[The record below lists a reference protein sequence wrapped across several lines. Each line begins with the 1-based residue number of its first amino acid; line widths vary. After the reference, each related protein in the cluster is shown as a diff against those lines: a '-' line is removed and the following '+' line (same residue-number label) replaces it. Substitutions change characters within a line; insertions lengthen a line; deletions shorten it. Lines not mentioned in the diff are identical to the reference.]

1 MLKPIYPYR
10 DLIHLLE
17 FRAQE
22 SAHKSMYSFL
32 DRRLECSLT
41 YCYGDF
47 FVKTKQM
54 AARLQS
60 AGLSRTPVLLL
71 QLDAKDFV
79 LTFWACILAGAW
91 PMPCVRP
98 RGARWD
104 QLGAMLV
111 QSGVSAVITTAAVEQ
126 FIPAELMAG
135 IDVFNIDN
143 LRQKGSHESQWIRPA
158 LGADDIAF
166 IQYTSGS
173 TSNPRGVVITHGN
186 ILSNLQL
193 IHQEFDCSEEDIG
206 LNWLPLHHD
215 MGLVGHV
222 LQPCFSG
229 IHNYFMRAADFA
241 GDPQGWLQAIDRYRA
256 TISGGPCFAYA
267 LCSVQGQ
274 EIAELDLSCWRLAYC
289 GSQKVIPEV
298 LNKFARCYEQ
308 AGFSERAWFPCYGLA
323 ESTLFVG
330 GMQGVHTTR
339 VSDQIE
345 PLAAVARVNAN
356 SSDIKIVD
364 PVTGLLCADGKKGE
378 IWICSPSVSPGY
390 FRHTEQSRCQFDQFI
405 HGHGSY
411 FRTGDLGFIRDGV
424 LYFSGRTKNLLK
436 LRGRSVHGEDIE
448 SLVEHEVSDLGVRQC
463 VVVAHSVDYDETFSL
478 LVEWAGRARSRRIS
492 QIDIESKIRN
502 LVCDTF
508 SVLPHRVVFLVR
520 GSLPL
525 TTSGKPARAA
535 CQAVLLHHLANSP
548 QCPAVKAV
556 PQEHNRQAEV
566 VLNG

>member
-1 MLKPIYPYR
+1 MLKPTYPYL

-17 FRAQE
+17 FRAQL
-22 SAHKSMYSFL
+22 STHKSMYSFL

-47 FVKTKQM
+47 FVKAKQI
-54 AARLQS
+54 AACLQS

-71 QLDAKDFV
+71 QLDSKDFV
-79 LTFWACILAGAW
+79 LAFWACILAGAW

-104 QLGAMLV
+104 QLDVMLTK
-111 QSGVSAVITTAAVEQ
+111 SGVSAVITTSGVEH
-126 FIPAELMAG
+126 FVPAQLMAG
-135 IDVFNIDN
+135 IDVFTIEN
-143 LRQKGSHESQWIRPA
+143 LRQQRIHEAEWVRPA
-158 LGADDIAF
+158 LRADDIAF

-193 IHQEFDCSEEDIG
+193 IHEEFNCSEDDIG

-241 GDPQGWLQAIDRYRA
+241 GCPQTWLQAIDRYRA

-267 LCSVQGQ
+267 LTTVRDQT
-274 EIAELDLSCWRLAYC
+274 APELDLSCWRLAYC
-289 GSQKVIPEV
+289 GSQKVIPDV
-298 LNKFARCYEQ
+298 LRDFSQCYEHT
-308 AGFSERAWFPCYGLA
+308 GFSDRAWFPCYGLA

-339 VSDQIE
+339 VSDQTE
-345 PLAAVARVNAN
+345 PLAAIARVNGT
-356 SSDIKIVD
+356 SDIKIVD
-364 PVTGLLCADGKKGE
+364 PVTGLICADGKKGE

-390 FRHTEQSRCQFDQFI
+390 YLHAEQSRRQFDQFI
-405 HGHGSY
+405 RGQGSY

-424 LYFSGRTKNLLK
+424 LYFSGREKNLLK

-463 VVVAHSVDYDETFSL
+463 VVVGHNIDYDETFSL
-478 LVEWAGRARSRRIS
+478 LVEWAGRARSRRVS
-492 QIDIESKIRN
+492 QIDIENKIRN

-508 SVLPHRVVFLVR
+508 SVLPHKVVFLAR

-535 CQAVLLHHLANSP
+535 CRELLQHHLASNP
-548 QCPAVKAV
+548 QCPAIKAV
-556 PQEHNRQAEV
+556 AQRRDRRREV